1 MWKSLLAV
9 FISIFIAEMGDKT
22 QLAIL
27 LFSTDRD
34 INKVAVF
41 ISASLAMSVATLIA
55 VLVGSVIGEH
65 ISQRIL
71 KIVAGIGFVAIG
83 IWVLLGAR

>member
-1 MWKSLLAV
+1 
-9 FISIFIAEMGDKT
+9 
-22 QLAIL
+22 
-27 LFSTDRD
+27 
-34 INKVAVF
+34 
-41 ISASLAMSVATLIA
+41 LIA

>member
-22 QLAIL
+22 QLAII

-55 VLVGSVIGEH
+55 VLVGSVMGEH